1 MRREK
6 CKLYGGWWARLD
18 SNQEPTDYESAALT
32 VELRAP
38 AFHILHIHRKG
49 VARAHCTRKLADACK
64 ARYHRHVPS
73 TQRRR
78 MIAAEA
84 STGMKKLRFLL
95 SLTNDDNDY
104 QIQQTFAAQQAARKL
119 GVDLEIVYARN
130 DGIVQSQQ
138 LLSSIQSTTAPRP
151 DAILFEPAGST
162 AHPQVARAAA
172 TAGIGVVLLNRDA
185 DYIAELRRL
194 FPVPTFSITSNHEEI
209 GRIQGQQLSAL
220 FPVGGNVLYIQG
232 PSESLAAKQRYAGV
246 LETKPSGVQL
256 RVLKA
261 QWTEASAYKTVG
273 SWLLLS
279 TSRQAR
285 IEAVCAQDD
294 SMAMGARKAF
304 EECREMREQLQKMP
318 FLGCDGMPKTGQE
331 WVRRKLLTATIFIPP
346 NADLAIEMMAKSIA
360 TGTLPPERT
369 FTNAQSF
376 PAVEVLA
383 K

>member
-1 MRREK
+1 
-6 CKLYGGWWARLD
+6 
-18 SNQEPTDYESAALT
+18 
-32 VELRAP
+32 
-38 AFHILHIHRKG
+38 
-49 VARAHCTRKLADACK
+49 
-64 ARYHRHVPS
+64 
-73 TQRRR
+73 

-285 IEAVCAQDD
+285 IGAVCAQDD